1 VLNPSELYRWDTDP
15 DDLGPSSGVLMVTL
29 GAFVDAGNIQRVLS
43 SHLLDTEDATLIAT
57 FDLDQLFD
65 YRGRRP
71 AMVFDTNRWVSYD
84 GPSLE
89 VHRLTDR
96 DGEAYYLLN
105 GPEPDYQWERLV
117 EAVSEVVTRLGISIV
132 VSVHGIPMGVPH
144 TRPVGMTA
152 HATDPRLVG
161 DAEASF
167 GRVQVPASLA
177 SLLELRLGEAGRDA
191 LGFAVHV
198 PHYLAQ
204 AEWAEGALAALN
216 AVVDATGL
224 SLPNDDLV
232 ARVGANRA
240 EIAGEVAGNEEAGAL
255 IAALERQYD
264 TFVEGAERP
273 SLLAA
278 QASDI
283 PSADELGAE
292 FEAFLKNV
300 SDDDA

>member
-1 VLNPSELYRWDTDP
+1 
-15 DDLGPSSGVLMVTL
+15 
-29 GAFVDAGNIQRVLS
+29 
-43 SHLLDTEDATLIAT
+43 
-57 FDLDQLFD
+57 
-65 YRGRRP
+65 
-71 AMVFDTNRWVSYD
+71 
-84 GPSLE
+84 
-89 VHRLTDR
+89 
-96 DGEAYYLLN
+96 
-105 GPEPDYQWERLV
+105 
-117 EAVSEVVTRLGISIV
+117 
-132 VSVHGIPMGVPH
+132 
-144 TRPVGMTA
+144 MTA